1 MIIWSYFL
9 PLKIIFIQIGGG
21 GVGKS
26 YLIRTM
32 SQWIEKILMKQAE
45 PYVAVP
51 YTPKVLLLAFTG
63 SAQKILP
70 WVDLCCFRHEI
81 LTPNDLIGSN

>member
-1 MIIWSYFL
+1 MFIWSYFHIH
-9 PLKIIFIQIGGG
+9 LKIISIQIGGG

-63 SAQKILP
+63 SAAS
-70 WVDLCCFRHEI
+70 
-81 LTPNDLIGSN
+81 LIGNY